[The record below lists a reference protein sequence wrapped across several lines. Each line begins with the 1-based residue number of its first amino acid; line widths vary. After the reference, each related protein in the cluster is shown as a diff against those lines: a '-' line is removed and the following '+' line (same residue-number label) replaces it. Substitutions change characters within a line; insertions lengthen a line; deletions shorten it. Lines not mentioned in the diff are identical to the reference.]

1 MWSAPCAAHQPG
13 FRTLGPISGYARP
26 ARAFFSALSQLGPEK
41 IVYVLEAVFNRAII
55 KLRRPTLSS
64 WVVTAYNETTT
75 GDCPMSLRVPETSL
89 SPDSCRR
96 HQDSSDLVLSELN
109 PRAVVDDIDRDS
121 VPLNLLTFGSV
132 REVCPKCRR
141 AHLKLVLRQA
151 SVRVAHLFCADCAS
165 CFDAHYA
172 DGAPALT
179 I

>member
-1 MWSAPCAAHQPG
+1 M
-13 FRTLGPISGYARP
+13 
-26 ARAFFSALSQLGPEK
+26 
-41 IVYVLEAVFNRAII
+41 
-55 KLRRPTLSS
+55 KLRRPTLPNR
-64 WVVTAYNETTT
+64 VETAYNETTT
-75 GDCPMSLRVPETSL
+75 GDRPMSLRVPETSL

-96 HQDSSDLVLSELN
+96 HHAASDLILSELN
-109 PRAVVDDIDRDS
+109 PRAVVDNVGHDS
-121 VPLNLLTFGSV
+121 APLNLLTFGSV

>member
-1 MWSAPCAAHQPG
+1 V
-13 FRTLGPISGYARP
+13 RV
-26 ARAFFSALSQLGPEK
+26 FFSALSQLGPEK
-41 IVYVLEAVFNRAII
+41 IVYVLEAVFNRAIM

-64 WVVTAYNETTT
+64 WVATAYNETTT